1 MSKNLKSWVLLL
13 ILACIWGSSFMLMK
27 KGMFTENGEK
37 IFSALQVGNLRMLIA
52 SSILL
57 PLSLYNL
64 KKIKNKKQLLY
75 LCIVG
80 FCGNFFPAFLFTY
93 AETEVS
99 SGFAGMLNSFTPI
112 FTLVLGFVLF
122 SNRMTKFQVIGT
134 IIGTIGIYFLI
145 TSGKNVSFKG
155 DWSHIFAIILATFL
169 YGLSLNTIK
178 YKLQDLSA
186 AEITSLGF
194 LLVFLPSLFGFFF
207 LNTASV
213 FLENSEAMN
222 GFSAIAILAI
232 VGTALAV
239 FLFNGIIRVSSALF
253 ASGVTYFIPI
263 VAVIIGFYYG
273 ETISNWQI
281 LAMFIVL
288 IGVVLANYGAK
299 LFSRSKKT

>member
-1 MSKNLKSWVLLL
+1 
-13 ILACIWGSSFMLMK
+13 MLMK
-27 KGMFTENGEK
+27 KGMFTEGGEK

-52 SSILL
+52 SAILL

-112 FTLVLGFVLF
+112 FTLVLGFLLF
-122 SNRMTKFQVIGT
+122 SNRMTKFQIVGT

-145 TSGKNVSFKG
+145 TTGKNVSFKG

-222 GFSAIAILAI
+222 GFYAIAILAI

-239 FLFNGIIRVSSALF
+239 FLFNGIIRVSSACLQ
-253 ASGVTYFIPI
+253 V
-263 VAVIIGFYYG
+263 
-273 ETISNWQI
+273 E
-281 LAMFIVL
+281 
-288 IGVVLANYGAK
+288 
-299 LFSRSKKT
+299 